1 MKVKFYGV
9 DGAFEGER
17 DYDIPEFEGD
27 RGLQVLKEVIL
38 AYQANLRQG
47 NACTKTRGDVHGTGK
62 KPFRQKGTGMA
73 RQGEKRSPLAR
84 GGGVVFGPKP
94 RDFSVNINKKEKRLA
109 LQRALFDAAVEGKLL
124 VLEEL
129 KSMDAPKTSVM
140 SSIFKEMVADQK
152 CLVVDSEFSENQLLS
167 IRNLNRIFSIDA
179 NSMNALDL
187 SLYPNIVMTE
197 RALIGFLNNFN
208 QKGEEK

>member
-73 RQGEKRSPLAR
+73 HRISIYRKNPIQVSDRQQLIFR
-84 GGGVVFGPKP
+84 
-94 RDFSVNINKKEKRLA
+94 
-109 LQRALFDAAVEGKLL
+109 KL
-124 VLEEL
+124 
-129 KSMDAPKTSVM
+129 T
-140 SSIFKEMVADQK
+140 
-152 CLVVDSEFSENQLLS
+152 
-167 IRNLNRIFSIDA
+167 ID
-179 NSMNALDL
+179 N
-187 SLYPNIVMTE
+187 
-197 RALIGFLNNFN
+197 
-208 QKGEEK
+208 